1 MVLSFFVLP
10 QNALRRDCNG
20 KCVAGIES
28 HYLEVLVEVYLAG
41 SRKIRRGSRKFCF
54 LFFFFYFS
62 HHIFYRGE
70 AVRTNILSG
79 PPSAH
84 QRNRWWT
91 DDGIR

>member
-28 HYLEVLVEVYLAG
+28 HYLEVSVEVNLAG

-54 LFFFFYFS
+54 LFFFYFS
-62 HHIFYRGE
+62 HHIFHRGG

>member
-41 SRKIRRGSRKFCF
+41 SRKIRRGSRKF
-54 LFFFFYFS
+54 FFFFFFFFTLVI
-62 HHIFYRGE
+62 IFFIGE
-70 AVRTNILSG
+70 RRSVPIF
-79 PPSAH
+79 
-84 QRNRWWT
+84 
-91 DDGIR
+91 